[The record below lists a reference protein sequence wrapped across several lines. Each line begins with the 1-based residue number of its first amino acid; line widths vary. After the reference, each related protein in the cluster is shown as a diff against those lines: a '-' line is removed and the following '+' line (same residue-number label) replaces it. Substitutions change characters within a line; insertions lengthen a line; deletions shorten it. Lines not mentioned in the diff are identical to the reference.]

1 MRLHRFIVDAAL
13 AEGAVTVRDP
23 GLRSQLMNV
32 LRLAEGDAVVLCD
45 GKGTEANATIL
56 GFGAGS
62 VDFAIDAVTANGA
75 ESDARVTL
83 YCAVL
88 KRENFEFVVQKATEA
103 GAARIVPVVTRRT
116 VKTGLR
122 ADRLAK
128 IAKEAAE
135 QSGRGTLPA
144 VSEPMPFKAALDDAA
159 ACLTNVMF
167 EIGGSAFD
175 PSSPA
180 AGRSSVG
187 VWIGPE
193 GGWEEDEVAACRE
206 RGFAIATL
214 GPRTLRAETAAIVAT
229 FLVARAGDASAR

>member
-1 MRLHRFIVDAAL
+1 MRLHRFIVDATL
-13 AEGAVTVRDP
+13 AAGTVTVRDP
-23 GLRSQLMNV
+23 GLRNQLANV
-32 LRLAEGDAVVLCD
+32 LRFAVGDAVVLCD
-45 GKGTEANATIL
+45 GKGTEAAAVIL
-56 GFGAGS
+56 GYGAAA
-62 VDFAIDAVTANGA
+62 VDFAIDAVSRNDA
-75 ESDARVTL
+75 ESDVRVTL

-103 GAARIVPVVTRRT
+103 GAAHIVPVVTRRT

-144 VSEPMPFKAALDDAA
+144 VAGPMPFKEALDDAS
-159 ACLTNVMF
+159 ACASNVLF
-167 EIGGSAFD
+167 ELGGAAFD
-175 PSSPA
+175 PA
-180 AGRSSVG
+180 ALAADRATVG

-193 GGWEEDEVAACRE
+193 GGWDDAEVEDCRR
-206 RGFAIATL
+206 RGFAVAAL